1 MTNMKLCKIKLLNKT
16 YEIKC
21 PDGEEVNLVL
31 AAEKLHEKMQNNKN
45 KFKQLD
51 NFQILLL
58 AALDISRELIIC
70 KNEQEQQ
77 RLQVT
82 QFISSLENKIN
93 KTVVGSE
100 TEKNQVSD

>member
-1 MTNMKLCKIKLLNKT
+1 MTNIKPCKVKLLNKS

-21 PDGEEVNLVL
+21 PEGEESNLSL
-31 AAEKLHEKMQNNKN
+31 AADRLNEKMLSNKN
-45 KFKQLD
+45 KFKKLD

-58 AALDISRELIIC
+58 AALDISHELVIS

-82 QFISSLENKIN
+82 QFITSLESKIN
-93 KTVVGSE
+93 KTVGGDDDLPQ
-100 TEKNQVSD
+100 TD